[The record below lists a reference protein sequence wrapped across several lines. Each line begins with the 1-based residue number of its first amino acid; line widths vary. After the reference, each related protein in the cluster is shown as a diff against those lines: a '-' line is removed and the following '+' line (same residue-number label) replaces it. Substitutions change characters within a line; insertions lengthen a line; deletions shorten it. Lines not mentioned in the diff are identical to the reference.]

1 MSNKH
6 RKKGVLDMRNTEINR
21 LEKENNTRGE
31 KTMRKE
37 RLENL
42 TKHRTGPYKYEKIR
56 VYDKYKSGNVLL
68 NEICRKMNVAWELSK
83 QYEELHELEE
93 DKSCTIWKEQ
103 AEDEL
108 TKWHFYKKLV
118 QSVSNDLELDVK
130 ASKYIRKCLRG

>member
-37 RLENL
+37 RIENL

>member
-1 MSNKH
+1 ME
-6 RKKGVLDMRNTEINR
+6 NTHTNSF
-21 LEKENNTRGE
+21 EKENETRGE
-31 KTMRKE
+31 NTMKKE
-37 RLENL
+37 RLKHL
-42 TKHRTGPYKYEKIR
+42 TKHRTGAYKYEKIR

-68 NEICRKMNVAWELSK
+68 NEICRKMNVAWELAN

-103 AEDEL
+103 EKEERK
-108 TKWHFYKKLV
+108 KWHFYRELV

>member
-1 MSNKH
+1 
-6 RKKGVLDMRNTEINR
+6 MRNTEINR

-31 KTMRKE
+31 NTMRKE

-130 ASKYIRKCLRG
+130 ASKYIRKCLRC